1 MKVNLKDGEL
11 LRKNPDG
18 TAVYRFVKN
27 GRTRDVTADADG
39 NVLDET
45 SWLKEPP
52 GGDPRTGG
60 PRGNVERRPI

>member
-1 MKVNLKDGEL
+1 MRINLKGGQL
-11 LRKNPDG
+11 IRKNEDG
-18 TAVYRFVKN
+18 TAVYRFVN
-27 GRTRDVTADADG
+27 GDRTRDVTVDADG

>member
-11 LRKNPDG
+11 IRENPDG

-27 GRTRDVTADADG
+27 GRTRDVTVDADG
-39 NVLDET
+39 KLVDET

-52 GGDPRTGG
+52 GSDPRTGG
-60 PRGNVERRPI
+60 PMANVEKRPI

>member
-1 MKVNLKDGEL
+1 MRVNLQDSQL
-11 LRKNPDG
+11 IRKNPDG

-27 GRTRDVTADADG
+27 GRTCDMTVDADG
-39 NVLDET
+39 HVLDET

-60 PRGNVERRPI
+60 PKGNVEKRPI